1 MDSCIFI
8 TLSITSVWDIWK
20 HFPGFFFFS
29 LVAINYFNND
39 YLAASQGASAW
50 QLLIRLPTTTRA
62 DWLMSLLH
70 CRWPPA
76 AGPTASPAWQWARGD
91 SDCSFPNCF
100 VQPISVAWPPPLA
113 ALNVNP
119 QLPGSSQAMP
129 WYCQNQPP
137 EWHLPGRTLLER
149 GTDTW
154 RPVTKI
160 SSSFKSL
167 LRHY

>member
-8 TLSITSVWDIWK
+8 TLRITTVWDTGTSENI
-20 HFPGFFFFS
+20 FRASLFFS
-29 LVAINYFNND
+29 LVANNYFNND

-76 AGPTASPAWQWARGD
+76 AGPTASPARQRARGD

-100 VQPISVAWPPPLA
+100 VQPFSVAWPPPLA

-119 QLPGSSQAMP
+119 QLSGNALVPSKPTSRAAP
-129 WYCQNQPP
+129 ARQNA
-137 EWHLPGRTLLER
+137 LGER
-149 GTDTW
+149 H
-154 RPVTKI
+154 
-160 SSSFKSL
+160 
-167 LRHY
+167 RHMETSDEDQRQFQVIA